1 MMLKLTDIKLIRRK
15 IRWEIRIRVRSLELH
30 RLEELALLDAGV
42 AARDL
47 ADLDG
52 AIGEAVREHELTP
65 LVLRVD
71 PVQLA
76 EVAEIL

>member
-15 IRWEIRIRVRSLELH
+15 IRWEIRIRVRSLQLH
-30 RLEELALLDAGV
+30 RLEELALFDAGV